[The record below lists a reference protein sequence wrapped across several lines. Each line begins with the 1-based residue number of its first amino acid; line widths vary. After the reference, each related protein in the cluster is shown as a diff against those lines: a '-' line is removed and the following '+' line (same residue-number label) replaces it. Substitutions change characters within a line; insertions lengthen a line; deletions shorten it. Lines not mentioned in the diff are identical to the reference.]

1 MAKVTM
7 PLLSASAR
15 GKIADAIVFF
25 PWKGLNVVRQWLIPS
40 NPQSLLQMTA
50 RAKLKGI
57 GKAIDKIQRPFDLA
71 GGSIIYQRALAVAP
85 SGQPWN
91 SYFAKKVLDY
101 IKTGTN
107 WTAFTAAFSTA
118 TGYTSFQAEATT
130 LGLVDF
136 AFTTGYTENIE
147 AGLQLYMAAYA
158 AYAQGLSEYDTDPES
173 WAAALVTAF
182 AADFTTGA

>member
-7 PLLSASAR
+7 PLLSAEAR

-25 PWKGLNVVRQWLIPS
+25 PWKGLNVVRQWLIPA
-40 NPQSLLQMTA
+40 NPQSVDQMTA

-57 GKAIDKIQRPFDLA
+57 GKAIAKIQTPTDLA
-71 GGSIIYQRALAVAP
+71 NGSMIYQLTLPKAP

-91 SYFAKKVLDY
+91 SYFAKKVLDHV
-101 IKTGTN
+101 KTTAN
-107 WTAFTAAFSTA
+107 WTDLTAAWSTA
-118 TGYTSFQAEATT
+118 SAYTELNALATG

-136 AFTTGYTENIE
+136 ALTTNYTETIA

-158 AYAQGLSEYDTDPES
+158 AYALELSEYITDPVG
-173 WAAALVTAF
+173 WNAALATAF
-182 AADFTTGA
+182 AADFTTNV

>member
-25 PWKGLNVVRQWLIPS
+25 PWKGLAIVRQWLVPA
-40 NPQSLLQMTA
+40 NPQSIDQMTA

-57 GKAIDKIQRPFDLA
+57 GKAIDKIKRPFDIA
-71 GGSIIYQRALAVAP
+71 GGSVIYQRALAVTP

-91 SYFAKKVLDY
+91 SYFAKKVLDH
-101 IKTGTN
+101 IKETTN
-107 WTAFTAAFSTA
+107 WSAFTTDYSASPNKTDFEN
-118 TGYTSFQAEATT
+118 EATT
-130 LGLVDF
+130 LGLVNF
-136 AFTTGYTENIE
+136 AFTKGYTEEIP

-158 AYAQGLSEYDTDPES
+158 AYAQGLTEYDTDPTG
-173 WAAALVTAF
+173 WASTLVTAF
-182 AADFTTGA
+182 AADFTATT

>member
-7 PLLSASAR
+7 PLLSAEAR

-25 PWKGLNVVRQWLIPS
+25 PWKGLNVVRQWLIPA
-40 NPQSLLQMTA
+40 NPQSVDQMTA

-57 GKAIDKIQRPFDLA
+57 GKAIAKIQTPADLA
-71 GGSIIYQRALAVAP
+71 NGSMIYQLTLPKAP

-91 SYFAKKVLDY
+91 SYFAKKVLDHV
-101 IKTGTN
+101 KTTTN
-107 WTAFTAAFSTA
+107 WTALTGQWSTA
-118 TGYTSFQAEATT
+118 TGYTDFNSLATG

-136 AFTTGYTENIE
+136 AMTTGYTDNVA

-158 AYAQGLSEYDTDPES
+158 AYALELSEYNTDPED
-173 WAAALVTAF
+173 WAATLVTAF
-182 AADFTTGA
+182 AADFTTNV